1 MDSGIDSNHS
11 EFNGRT
17 IYGYDFTGSA
27 TGYGA
32 DENGH
37 GSHVASILAGDRD
50 ATGMRGVA
58 YDATLYDYKWLN
70 SAGSV
75 SITDL
80 NMATLFNRHVT
91 DNIAVSNNSWGLDT
105 AVTSVTSSAVASAY
119 PSTIAAFVRA
129 QANGTLFVF
138 AAGNGVSPAP
148 GATQPRY

>member
-1 MDSGIDSNHS
+1 
-11 EFNGRT
+11 
-17 IYGYDFTGSA
+17 
-27 TGYGA
+27 
-32 DENGH
+32 
-37 GSHVASILAGDRD
+37 
-50 ATGMRGVA
+50 MRGVA

-75 SITDL
+75 SITDS

-119 PSTIAAFVRA
+119 PSTIAALKAA

-138 AAGNGVSPAP
+138 AAGNGVSPCPWRNSTGGISSPAIS
-148 GATQPRY
+148 